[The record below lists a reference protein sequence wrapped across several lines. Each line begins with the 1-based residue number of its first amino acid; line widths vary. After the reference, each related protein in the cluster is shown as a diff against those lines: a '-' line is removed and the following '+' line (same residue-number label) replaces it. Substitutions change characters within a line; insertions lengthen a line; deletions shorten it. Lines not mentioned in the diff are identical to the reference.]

1 MDRIIVTSILIIA
14 AITSAAIVVFSV
26 GSNTREDTRITA
38 SIQDTLGDQI
48 RTKIHIVS
56 ASANPQGTSFRIWAK
71 NIGSVDIEPI
81 QDTDVFL
88 ERVDNR
94 WGAEIP
100 YSEPQ
105 GLSWTTAPAIPENIW
120 RVDQI
125 LPLLVSIPPNADPG
139 YPTDQR
145 FGAYQAMLVT
155 PNGAHAEHVF
165 EHNPWLTLRT
175 VANPVAGG
183 TLTGAGVYA
192 SGDTVIV
199 TAIPSPGFVFDGW
212 SGACSGTGGC
222 TVTMDS
228 SKTVI
233 ANFSQQFTL
242 TTIASPLVGGTL
254 TGAGVYTSGD
264 TVVVTATPNA
274 SYIFN
279 QWFGD
284 CTGTGLCTVIMDTDK
299 TVTADFLQ
307 QQFALTTVA
316 DPSAGGTLTGA
327 GVYDSGDIAIVTA
340 TPSAG
345 FTFDRWSG
353 ACSGTGGCTVM
364 MDSSKTVTANFIP

>member
-1 MDRIIVTSILIIA
+1 MESRK
-14 AITSAAIVVFSV
+14 
-26 GSNTREDTRITA
+26 
-38 SIQDTLGDQI
+38 TL
-48 RTKIHIVS
+48 
-56 ASANPQGTSFRIWAK
+56 
-71 NIGSVDIEPI
+71 
-81 QDTDVFL
+81 
-88 ERVDNR
+88 
-94 WGAEIP
+94 
-100 YSEPQ
+100 
-105 GLSWTTAPAIPENIW
+105 
-120 RVDQI
+120 
-125 LPLLVSIPPNADPG
+125 
-139 YPTDQR
+139 
-145 FGAYQAMLVT
+145 
-155 PNGAHAEHVF
+155 
-165 EHNPWLTLRT
+165 
-175 VANPVAGG
+175 
-183 TLTGAGVYA
+183 
-192 SGDTVIV
+192 
-199 TAIPSPGFVFDGW
+199 
-212 SGACSGTGGC
+212 
-222 TVTMDS
+222 
-228 SKTVI
+228 I
-233 ANFSQQFTL
+233 ANFSQQITL

-264 TVVVTATPNA
+264 TAVVTATPNA

-327 GVYDSGDIAIVTA
+327 GVYGSGDIAIVTA